1 MSWIQKLCE
10 VYDVMSGEESCDLV
24 PIGFT
29 EKKIKYNVILSAD
42 GEFVTAQQFPKE
54 SQLCIV
60 PTTSAA
66 EGRTALRSRSPN
78 SSSIW
83 CARRD
88 RIIPG
93 LQTT

>member
-1 MSWIQKLCE
+1 
-10 VYDVMSGEESCDLV
+10 MSGEESCDLV

-54 SQLCIV
+54 SQFCIV

-66 EGRTALRSRSPN
+66 EGRTGSNGAPPSTPSTMRTGGTGE
-78 SSSIW
+78 SSA
-83 CARRD
+83 CKLPEAACRLVQN
-88 RIIPG
+88 P
-93 LQTT
+93 